1 MIDPVSIGLMGVD
14 LVTSGINYFR
24 GKKDL
29 ERLEGE
35 LAAMG
40 DSPNYTL
47 SGDYDRMVNMALNA
61 PQTGLS
67 MAERAYADQA
77 AAAGAYGSRGLSS
90 LNAAS
95 RNLATTTADLEA
107 QRLASI
113 QSAIGTRAGAEQQVM
128 NANVAQD
135 ISEYEAERSRL
146 MAEQAAAQES
156 VNAGVTGAI
165 NLGGG
170 VVSGIASAAMGQG
183 FGKGL
188 EAFLN
193 PTSGTY
199 QQGPN
204 SNSALGIP
212 QGANFNPF
220 TGVPLSQKN
229 GGTTAKAGVKTLSPG
244 DSFVTEGPEDHD
256 KLEYLIAKMVKAK
269 DGSVLRLEPVA
280 KSTGGE
286 SHTVD
291 KEGEMEVN
299 SSQQLGSMKDGYDEY
314 KRTGNWK
321 KAIRAMRNVFEQ
333 IQFNK

>member
-1 MIDPVSIGLMGVD
+1 MGVN
-14 LVTSGINYFR
+14 LATSGINYFR

-29 ERLEGE
+29 ERIEGD

-107 QRLASI
+107 RRLASI
-113 QSAIGTRAGAEQQVM
+113 QRAIGTRAGAEQQVM

-188 EAFLN
+188 ESFLN
-193 PTSGTY
+193 PVA
-199 QQGPN
+199 QD
-204 SNSALGIP
+204 L
-212 QGANFNPF
+212 
-220 TGVPLSQKN
+220 
-229 GGTTAKAGVKTLSPG
+229 GTTAKNGIKTLRPG

-286 SHTVD
+286 GHTVD

-333 IQFNK
+333 IQFNR

>member
-1 MIDPVSIGLMGVD
+1 MGVD
-14 LVTSGINYFR
+14 LVSSGINYFR

-29 ERLEGE
+29 QRLEGD

-67 MAERAYADQA
+67 MAERAYGDQA
-77 AAAGAYGSRGLSS
+77 AAAGAYGSRGLGS

-107 QRLASI
+107 QRLQSI
-113 QSAIGTRAGAEQQVM
+113 QGAIGTRASADQQVL
-128 NANVAQD
+128 NANTSQD

-146 MAEQAAAQES
+146 LAEQAAAQES
-156 VNAGVTGAI
+156 VNAGITGGI
-165 NLGGG
+165 NLAGGLL
-170 VVSGIASAAMGQG
+170 SGASAGVMGQG
-183 FGKGL
+183 FGAGM

-193 PTSGTY
+193 PTAGTF

-204 SNSALGIP
+204 SNLSQGIP
-212 QGANFNPF
+212 TGAKFNPY
-220 TGVPLSQKN
+220 TGQPI
-229 GGTTAKAGVKTLSPG
+229 AKQGIKTLSPG
-244 DSFVTEGPEDHD
+244 DTLVTEGPEDHD
-256 KLEYLIAKMVKAK
+256 KLEYLISRMVKTK
-269 DGSVLRLEPVA
+269 NGIKLQPVA

-291 KEGEMEVN
+291 KDGEIEVN
-299 SSQQLGSMKDGYDEY
+299 NSKQLGSMKDGYDEY
-314 KRTGNWK
+314 KKTGNWK
-321 KAIRAMRNVFEQ
+321 KAMKAMRNVFEQ

>member
-1 MIDPVSIGLMGVD
+1 MGVD
-14 LVTSGINYFR
+14 LVSTGINYFR
-24 GKKDL
+24 GKRDL
-29 ERLEGE
+29 ERLEGD

-67 MAERAYADQA
+67 MAERAYGDQA

-107 QRLASI
+107 QRLQSI
-113 QSAIGTRAGAEQQVM
+113 QGAIGTRASADQQVL
-128 NANVAQD
+128 NANTAQD

-146 MAEQAAAQES
+146 MAEKAAAQQS
-156 VNAGVTGAI
+156 VNAGIEGAV

-170 VVSGIASAAMGQG
+170 LLSGVASGAMGQG
-183 FGKGL
+183 FGAGL

-193 PTSGTY
+193 PESG
-199 QQGPN
+199 GGSGMP
-204 SNSALGIP
+204 
-212 QGANFNPF
+212 ANAQFNPF
-220 TGVPLSQKN
+220 TGARIQKN

-256 KLEYLIAKMVKAK
+256 KIEYLIARMVKTK
-269 DGSVLRLEPVA
+269 NGMELQPVA

-291 KEGEMEVN
+291 EDGEIEVN
-299 SSQQLGSMKDGYDEY
+299 NSDQLGSMKDGYDEY
-314 KRTGNWK
+314 KRTGNWR
-321 KAIRAMRNVFEQ
+321 KAIKAMRKVFEQ
-333 IQFNK
+333 IQFNR